1 MREVTG
7 MLTPVV
13 RNWFG
18 RGAIS
23 EEAAVLADGPISIA
37 PRADPP
43 RLSDPTRWSP
53 DRLAVAGALWGDG
66 FLFPGGEVETLRLAK
81 PLGLSAA
88 SSLFLLG
95 VGGGGP
101 ACSVATHLGVWVS
114 GFEADHDLVDAAT
127 DRVARAKLG
136 RRAQVATWD
145 PAEPAFNRHAY
156 HHGLA
161 LEPLRGG
168 KPEPVL
174 AAVADALKPGGQ
186 LVLVE
191 LVADV
196 PLDPSDPS
204 IRRWAHLERRIPDT
218 LPTETAITRVLGRL
232 GFDVRVT
239 EDVSARHMRE
249 ALLGW
254 KAAVREM
261 EDSRPARHTAS
272 VFVNE
277 AELWLLRMRLFRRG
291 QLRLVRWHAI
301 GRAAS

>member
-1 MREVTG
+1 

-18 RGAIS
+18 RGAVS
-23 EEAAVLADGPISIA
+23 EDAAVLANAPVSIA
-37 PRADPP
+37 PPADNPP
-43 RLSDPTRWSP
+43 RPSDPTRWSP
-53 DRLAVAGALWGDG
+53 DRLAVAGTLWGDG

-114 GFEADHDLVDAAT
+114 GFEADQDLADAAT
-127 DRVARAKLG
+127 DRVVRAKLG
-136 RRAQVATWD
+136 RRAQIATWD
-145 PAEPAFNRHAY
+145 PAEPAFSRHAY

-161 LEPLRGG
+161 LEPLRSG
-168 KPEPVL
+168 KPEPTL

-204 IRRWAHLERRIPDT
+204 IRRWAHLERRKPDT

-232 GFDVRVT
+232 GFDIRVT

-254 KAAVREM
+254 KVAVRAM
-261 EDSRPARHTAS
+261 EDSRPSRHTAA

-301 GRAAS
+301 GRAAL